1 VSTQP
6 SQPGSTPAGT
16 TAPDLNAIGAAL
28 SGVRSRLDDFIV
40 GQDPVKEAMVLALIA
55 HEHIYLMGEPGSAKT
70 LLAEVAGGA
79 ANLRFQFNQMHRDT
93 RLAELI
99 GDVQIARK
107 PLEDG
112 TGEIIQQV
120 LRPGGILTADV
131 ALLDDISR
139 APGEALNVLL
149 RILNERKYQTMRIP
163 LMTAIGTSNPTTDE
177 YYNEPLDPANL
188 DRFTLQLKTKGTVGT
203 QQWSEARRIMDR
215 YDGFQADLQPGSGAV
230 PANVLRSAREALRT
244 VRIPP
249 RVLEAY
255 QKFLDN
261 LINKYGCTPENSLLS
276 DRTMLI
282 KVPRMIKALALLEGR
297 DEANV
302 GDLRVLKHILTFR
315 IPENL
320 YENLE
325 NLLNEVVQELE
336 QQEEMM
342 SEESEEQQQGAQ
354 GQEES
359 SESGDEAQDQDS
371 GGDKDLVDQLM
382 EAMQAQ
388 GEESEKR
395 KSMQQQSASP
405 EDGSPQ
411 FQRNQAQHVENLD
424 VLLDKIRGRLER
436 NQADAEIHP
445 GGSPRTYRRM
455 KSFEEF
461 MDTDPGDTAIWMN
474 RVHPTLPRAFHRK
487 KKNVGGKVVI
497 IRDVSQSMEGRYA
510 RWTSSVVTRMVDM
523 VRKKRMRIGYIEF
536 NHVSRKYQ
544 HDGRFFTRDYDKLID
559 KAANVS
565 CSGVTN
571 YQYPLRDALVELKK
585 GRGSNRH
592 ILFLTDGEPTQG
604 DWLVREER
612 KQAKQM
618 GVSIH
623 TLFIGTTECPEI
635 LDILSEETD
644 GSQFLATP
652 DDRGGL
658 NIAERFS
665 RATQAAQNRPPFP
678 DGPPGAAPAPGLP
691 RRANLW
697 KG

>member
-1 VSTQP
+1 MSP
-6 SQPGSTPAGT
+6 SPVHSAAAGLPQNMDAIHGALGSIRA
-16 TAPDLNAIGAAL
+16 
-28 SGVRSRLDDFIV
+28 RLDDFII
-40 GQDPVKEAMVLALIA
+40 GQDPVKEAMVLALMA
-55 HEHIYLMGEPGSAKT
+55 QEHIYLMGDPGSAKT

-99 GDVQIARK
+99 GDVQIARD
-107 PLEDG
+107 PLPAGD
-112 TGEIIQQV
+112 GEIIRQI
-120 LRPGGILTADV
+120 LKPGGVLTAEI

-149 RILNERKYQTMRIP
+149 RILNERKYQSLKIP
-163 LMTAIGTSNPTTDE
+163 LMTAIGTSNPTTDD

-188 DRFTLQLKTKGTVGT
+188 DRFTLQLKTRSTLST
-203 QQWSEARRIMDR
+203 QQWHDARRIMDR
-215 YDGFQADLQPGSGAV
+215 YEGFTADLSQGEGAV
-230 PANVLRSAREALRT
+230 RADLVRAAREALRA

-249 RVLEAY
+249 IVIEAY
-255 QKFLDN
+255 RKFLDN
-261 LINKYGCTPENSLLS
+261 LINKYGCTPENSLLT
-276 DRTMLI
+276 DRTMLV

-297 DEANV
+297 AEANT
-302 GDLRVLKHILTFR
+302 GDLRVLKHVLTFR

-325 NLLNEVVQELE
+325 NILNEVIQEVE
-336 QQEEMM
+336 QNEEML
-342 SEESEEQQQGAQ
+342 SEQSEEQQQGAQ

-359 SESGDEAQDQDS
+359 AESGEEAQEQDS
-371 GGDKDLVDQLM
+371 AGDKDLVDQLM

-395 KSMQQQSASP
+395 KSMQQQAASP
-405 EDGSPQ
+405 EDGAPQ
-411 FQRNQAQHVENLD
+411 FQRNTPQHVENLD

-455 KSFEEF
+455 KTFEEF
-461 MDTDPGDTAIWMN
+461 MDTDPGETAIWMRQVQPN
-474 RVHPTLPRAFHRK
+474 LPRAFHRK

-536 NHVSRKYQ
+536 NHVSRKYS

-571 YQYPLRDALVELKK
+571 YQYPLRDALAEFRK
-585 GRGSNRH
+585 GRGANRH

-612 KQAKQM
+612 KQAKSM

-658 NIAERFS
+658 SIAERVS
-665 RATQAAQNRPPFP
+665 RSAQAAQHRPPFP
-678 DGPPGAAPAPGLP
+678 DGPPGSAGGSPSLP

>member
-1 VSTQP
+1 M
-6 SQPGSTPAGT
+6 STPHT
-16 TAPDLNAIGAAL
+16 RTPSEQSDLHGALA
-28 SGVRSRLDDFIV
+28 SIRARLDDFII
-40 GQDPVKEAMVLALIA
+40 GQDPVKEAMVLAMIA
-55 HEHIYLMGEPGSAKT
+55 QEHIYLMGEPGSAKT
-70 LLAEVAGGA
+70 LLAEVAGST
-79 ANLRFQFNQMHRDT
+79 ANLKFQFNQMHRDT

-99 GDVQIARK
+99 GDVQISRE
-107 PLEDG
+107 PLPG
-112 TGEIIQQV
+112 GNGEVIKQV
-120 LRPGGILTADV
+120 LRPGGVLTAEIV
-131 ALLDDISR
+131 LLDDISR

-149 RILNERKYQTMRIP
+149 RILNERKYQEMRIP
-163 LMTAIGTSNPTTDE
+163 LMTAIGTSNPTTDD

-188 DRFTLQLKTKGTVGT
+188 DRFTLQLKTKGTLGA
-203 QQWSEARRIMDR
+203 QQWHEARRIMDR
-215 YDGFQADLQPGSGAV
+215 YEGFAADLTPGQGAV
-230 PANVLRSAREALRT
+230 RADLVRSARGILRD

-249 RVLEAY
+249 LVFEAY
-255 QKFLDN
+255 RKFIDS
-261 LINKYGCTPENSLLS
+261 LINKYGCTPENSLLT
-276 DRTMLI
+276 DRTMLV
-282 KVPRMIKALALLEGR
+282 KVPRMIRALALLEGR
-297 DEANV
+297 DEANS

-325 NLLNEVVQELE
+325 NLLNEAIQEVE
-336 QQEEMM
+336 QNEELL
-342 SEESEEQQQGAQ
+342 SEQSEEQQQGAQ

-359 SESGDEAQDQDS
+359 SESGDEAQEQDS
-371 GGDKDLVDQLM
+371 AGDKDLVDQLM

-395 KSMQQQSASP
+395 KSMQQQAASP
-405 EDGSPQ
+405 EDGQPQ
-411 FQRNQAQHVENLD
+411 VQRNQPQHVENLD

-436 NQADAEIHP
+436 NQADSEVHP

-455 KSFEEF
+455 KTFEEF
-461 MDTDPGDTAIWMN
+461 MDTDPGETAVWMN
-474 RVHPTLPRAFHRK
+474 DVHPSLPRAFHRK

-536 NHVSRKYQ
+536 NHVSRKYS

-571 YQYPLRDALVELKK
+571 YQYPLRDALTEFRK
-585 GRGSNRH
+585 GRGSANRH

-618 GVSIH
+618 GVTIH

-658 NIAERFS
+658 AIAERAG
-665 RATQAAQNRPPFP
+665 RNVQANLAHRPPFP
-678 DGPPGAAPAPGLP
+678 DGPPGLP

>member
-1 VSTQP
+1 MD
-6 SQPGSTPAGT
+6 GIRA
-16 TAPDLNAIGAAL
+16 
-28 SGVRSRLDDFIV
+28 RLDDFII
-40 GQDPVKEAMVLALIA
+40 GQDNVKEAMLLAMIA
-55 HEHIYLMGEPGSAKT
+55 QEHIYVMGDPGSAKT

-99 GDVQIARK
+99 GDIQISREPITDA
-107 PLEDG
+107 DG
-112 TGEIIQQV
+112 KTTGEIIKQV
-120 LRPGGILTADV
+120 LKPGGILTADI

-149 RILNERKYQTMRIP
+149 RILNERKYQSLKIP
-163 LMTAIGTSNPTTDE
+163 LMTAIGTSNPTTED

-188 DRFTLQLKTKGTVGT
+188 DRFTMQLKTKSTVNT

-215 YDGFQADLQPGSGAV
+215 YDGFPADLAQGEGAV
-230 PANVLRSAREALRT
+230 QAQHVRAARGALRG
-244 VRIPP
+244 VRLPP
-249 RVLEAY
+249 IVLEAY
-255 QKFLDN
+255 RRFIDN
-261 LINKYGCTPENSLLS
+261 LINKYGCTPDNSLLT
-276 DRTMLI
+276 DRTMLV
-282 KVPRMIKALALLEGR
+282 KVPRMIKALAMLEGR
-297 DEANV
+297 SEANTA
-302 GDLRVLKHILTFR
+302 DLRVLKHILTFR

-325 NLLNEVVQELE
+325 NLLNEVIQEVE
-336 QQEEMM
+336 QNEEML
-342 SEESEEQQQGAQ
+342 SEQSEEQQQGAQ

-359 SESGDEAQDQDS
+359 SESGEEAQEQDS

-395 KSMQQQSASP
+395 KSMQQQAASP
-405 EDGSPQ
+405 EDGAPQ
-411 FQRNQAQHVENLD
+411 FQRNAPQHVENLD

-436 NQADAEIHP
+436 NQADSEVHP

-455 KSFEEF
+455 KTFEEF
-461 MDTDPGDTAIWMN
+461 MDTDPGETAIWMN
-474 RVHPTLPRAFHRK
+474 QVQPNLPRAFHRK
-487 KKNVGGKVVI
+487 KKNTGGKVVI

-571 YQYPLRDALVELKK
+571 YQYPLRDALTEFKK

-612 KQAKQM
+612 KQAKSM

-658 NIAERFS
+658 SIAERLS
-665 RATQAAQNRPPFP
+665 RSAQQSAHRPPFP
-678 DGPPGAAPAPGLP
+678 DGPPGAAGPGASGPGLP